1 MAINKNSNIY
11 TIIYTVV
18 MVVIVASLLAFL
30 ATSLKD
36 KQGANILNDQKF
48 SIMKAFGAADENSDK
63 GAVVE
68 DFDANVAIG
77 LVSPTEDGV
86 SVEWLDPKSEDAA
99 TKERAEK
106 KSVEVFE
113 LLGDRK
119 TLAAQKSELP
129 VFKYEKAAAE
139 GAQAE
144 TLYVLPMTGTG
155 LWGDIWGYVAVKA
168 NAEGQLVISGIVMS
182 HAGETPGLGA
192 EIANAKVQDKF
203 AGKLLYDADGAFA
216 VEMVKGM
223 TKKQAQAD
231 ASKVDAI
238 TGGTKTCDGVN
249 EMLARS
255 IGNYESFLKT
265 YVVGA
270 IEDTACEECTCCAE
284 CTKECAECTKECADC
299 TKKCADCTKECE
311 TCDKAADC
319 TKECAHKCEKAADCT
334 KECEQC
340 QGNGEC
346 AAKTGVESK

>member
-36 KQGANILNDQKF
+36 KQDANILNDQKF

-129 VFKYEKAAAE
+129 VFKYESAE
-139 GAQAE
+139 DE
-144 TLYVLPMTGTG
+144 TIYVLPMTGTG

-192 EIANAKVQDKF
+192 EIATTKVQDKF
-203 AGKLLYDADGAFA
+203 AGKLLYDAEDAFA

-223 TKKQAQAD
+223 TKKEAQAD

-270 IEDTACEECTCCAE
+270 TEDTACEECTCCAE

-299 TKKCADCTKECE
+299 TKECE

-319 TKECAHKCEKAADCT
+319 TKECAHKCENAADCT
-334 KECEQC
+334 KKCEQC